1 MNAEHTVE
9 FVSIVIPVYN
19 EEESLPHLHT
29 EITEAMQALPGVR
42 YEIIFVD
49 DGSTDAS
56 AGICARLH
64 ESDPAH
70 VRAIVFR
77 RNFGQTAAMAAGFD
91 AARGD
96 LIVPMDADLQNDPA
110 DIPRLAAKIAE
121 GYDVVS
127 GWRKDRQDKYLS
139 RRLPSMLANG
149 LISRITGVSLH
160 DYGCTLKAYHREV
173 SQHLRLYGEMHRFL
187 PALASWSG
195 ARVTELPVNHRAR
208 KYGASKYGI
217 DRTLRVV
224 LDLITV
230 KFLLSY
236 STKPMQVF
244 GRWGFIAL
252 FIGFLCGAFTVALKI
267 LTEHHNIT
275 GNPYLYI
282 AIFFMLGGLQ
292 LICMGLLGELNVRTY
307 YESQQ
312 KPIYTIR
319 EVIGED

>member
-1 MNAEHTVE
+1 M
-9 FVSIVIPVYN
+9 SISIIVPVYN
-19 EEESLPHLHT
+19 EEDSLRPLYDEVT
-29 EITEAMQALPGVR
+29 AAMQHGAISS
-42 YEIIFVD
+42 YELILVD
-49 DGSTDAS
+49 DGSKDTSVQVMAELFE
-56 AGICARLH
+56 R
-64 ESDPAH
+64 DPEH
-70 VRAIVFR
+70 VRCIMLR

-91 AARGD
+91 AAQGE
-96 LIVPMDADLQNDPA
+96 LIIPMDADLQNDPA
-110 DIPRLAAKIAE
+110 DIPRLVATIQE

-127 GWRKDRQDKYLS
+127 GWRKDRQDKVLS
-139 RRLPSMLANG
+139 RKIPSKMANW
-149 LISRITGVSLH
+149 LISKITGVDLH
-160 DYGCTLKAYHREV
+160 DYGCTLKAYHRDV
-173 SQHLRLYGEMHRFL
+173 TQHLRLYGEMHRFL
-187 PALASWSG
+187 PALASWTG
-195 ARVTELPVNHRAR
+195 ARVTELPVNHRSR
-208 KYGASKYGI
+208 QFGQSKYGI

-244 GRWGFIAL
+244 GKWGFIAM
-252 FIGFLCGAFTVALKI
+252 FIGALAGMWTLGLKI
-267 LTEHHNIT
+267 FTEHHNVT

-319 EVIGED
+319 EQLRKD